1 MKCSEVFR
9 TKITTPEENNKEEV
23 EKMTKVIEKKKM
35 SKKAQREEN
44 NISRKT
50 WDMCPVSRVVK
61 DKTKYTRK
69 KKHKTVYC

>member
-1 MKCSEVFR
+1 
-9 TKITTPEENNKEEV
+9 
-23 EKMTKVIEKKKM
+23 MTKVIEKNKM
-35 SKKAQREEN
+35 SKKAQKEEN

-69 KKHKTVYC
+69 EKHKTVYC